1 MVDLQPH
8 SPAWADDY
16 RREAA
21 RLAVALGPR
30 VDAFEHVG
38 STAVP
43 DLVAKPIIDVAD
55 QFWKRDL
62 DGGLS
67 PVTA

>member
-21 RLAVALGPR
+21 RLAVALGTR

-43 DLVAKPIIDVAD
+43 DLVAKPIIDVAA
-55 QFWKRDL
+55 RTSAAPTR
-62 DGGLS
+62 S
-67 PVTA
+67 PSAPT